1 MSANL
6 VTLHILQHS
15 MNATSVT
22 IFGKILA
29 LWQKITA
36 LGIFVGQFKFETYF
50 GRKIA
55 IG

>member
-1 MSANL
+1 
-6 VTLHILQHS
+6 